1 MGFDDMFAS
10 IATEEEIISYNYNIV
25 FEILG
30 GQIDKK
36 NYKK

>member
-1 MGFDDMFAS
+1 MFAS
-10 IATEEEIISYNYNIV
+10 VATKEEIISYIYNII